1 VERSTFID
9 RRSVTL
15 QTELLA
21 RRRAMTRF
29 RRAYQA
35 RRGVW
40 ARDSNLLLVVAMLL
54 LTAGLLVFGLTTP
67 SFTVPPSIFAPIVV
81 ISGLFLKPSRALVVF
96 VLAFV
101 ALTILLW
108 TRTPATPLTIMI
120 AMAAHLLVMAVM
132 WWVSTARSR
141 LGLTGIRGEQM
152 LVDLRTSLRKGG
164 ELPELPVGWHA
175 EAAVQNAHGDGFAG
189 DFVLAARTGD
199 RLELVVVDVSGKGQN
214 AGGRSLQLSGAFGGL
229 LGFVPPQE
237 FLPAANDYLLRQEWP
252 EGFATCI
259 HVAIDLLTGSFTIA
273 SAGHP
278 PAALHDGGS
287 GRWSVLYGPSGPL
300 LGIVRDAEFPRLS
313 GVLDP
318 GDSLLIYTDGVIETR
333 GKDLDS
339 GIDRMLGLADRRM
352 RASANLTEVLCTSAP
367 AGELDDRAAVLVARR

>member
-1 VERSTFID
+1 
-9 RRSVTL
+9 
-15 QTELLA
+15 
-21 RRRAMTRF
+21 MTRW
-29 RRAYQA
+29 RRAYRA
-35 RRGVW
+35 RRGSW
-40 ARDSNLLLVVAMLL
+40 ADESNIVLVVMLL
-54 LTAGLLVFGLTTP
+54 LTVGLVVVGLTLD

-81 ISGLFLKPSRALVVF
+81 ISGLFLKPSRAILVFAAAVIALILIF
-96 VLAFV
+96 VL
-101 ALTILLW
+101 
-108 TRTPATPLTIMI
+108 RTTATPLTI
-120 AMAAHLLVMAVM
+120 AVAFGAHLLVMAVM

-152 LVDLRTSLRKGG
+152 LVDLGASLRKGG
-164 ELPELPVGWHA
+164 DLPELPPGWHA
-175 EAAVQNAHGDGFAG
+175 EAAIQNAHGDGFAG
-189 DFVLAARTGD
+189 DFILAARTGD
-199 RLELVVVDVSGKGQN
+199 RLELLLVDVSGKGQN

-229 LGFVPPQE
+229 LGFVPPDE

-259 HVAIDLLTGSFTIA
+259 HVAIDLCTGSFTVG

-287 GRWSVLYGPSGPL
+287 GRWSVLSGPAGPL
-300 LGIVRDAEFPRLS
+300 LGIVRDAEFPRLR
-313 GVLDP
+313 GVLDA
-318 GDSLLIYTDGVIETR
+318 GDSLLIYTDGVVETR

-352 RASANLTEVLCTSAP
+352 RASASLTQVLCTSAP